1 MVLAPRRHDLPRQC
15 RTLPGR
21 SSLGELAR
29 KKVLQPLELIKTSK
43 SSYSPAFHHSN
54 TGMLE
59 QNKTLLDFWALAR
72 WSSNLLHRCLRLG
85 GSASFVLERDIE
97 QDGAGTRCTV
107 SRRIA
112 STLRRRRRLLWL
124 HAVVAWT
131 STQGSTFCHWP
142 WWRKG
147 LAKPGAVDRLANTL
161 LVPVQNPLSQGFL
174 ACVLH
179 SRPASSQLTVDCR
192 R

>member
-1 MVLAPRRHDLPRQC
+1 M
-15 RTLPGR
+15 
-21 SSLGELAR
+21 
-29 KKVLQPLELIKTSK
+29 LQPLELIKTSK

-107 SRRIA
+107 PQDCVHSEASKKAALAARCRCLDKYSRFNILSLA
-112 STLRRRRRLLWL
+112 M
-124 HAVVAWT
+124 VAQR
-131 STQGSTFCHWP
+131 SC
-142 WWRKG
+142 
-147 LAKPGAVDRLANTL
+147 
-161 LVPVQNPLSQGFL
+161 
-174 ACVLH
+174 
-179 SRPASSQLTVDCR
+179 
-192 R
+192 